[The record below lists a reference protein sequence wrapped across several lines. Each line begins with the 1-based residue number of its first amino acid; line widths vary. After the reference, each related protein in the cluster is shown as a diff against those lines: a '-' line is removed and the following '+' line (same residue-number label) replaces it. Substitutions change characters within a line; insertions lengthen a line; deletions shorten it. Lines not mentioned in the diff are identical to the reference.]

1 MVDLDFVIGQKR
13 QFPVGMER
21 QSAPEFRRRVLAG
34 ALSYQLQLQSIDYT
48 LRRYVEPNLYDEEEV
63 MLGDLV
69 SDYLRDSNRKLM
81 TELRNLQTRDA
92 NFGVFGAEIT
102 LYRLPHSLDTARL
115 LSNRGLLLEVLP
127 ILRLCLEMMAW
138 SSVAFYMQ
146 DEDDVVAL
154 KAQSCIAEMK
164 DIYGTAGRIYGYLSK
179 FTHWGQAIHGHFLDI
194 SSDEVGVLSASV
206 RYRAMALSLC
216 LVILDVLV
224 EVTRKLYPK
233 RCEALVAAVQGNLNR
248 DASRETRRMLSCIAD
263 MVKLKDL
270 QVIQTFL
277 I

>member
-1 MVDLDFVIGQKR
+1 M
-13 QFPVGMER
+13 
-21 QSAPEFRRRVLAG
+21 
-34 ALSYQLQLQSIDYT
+34 
-48 LRRYVEPNLYDEEEV
+48 
-63 MLGDLV
+63 
-69 SDYLRDSNRKLM
+69 
-81 TELRNLQTRDA
+81 
-92 NFGVFGAEIT
+92 
-102 LYRLPHSLDTARL
+102 
-115 LSNRGLLLEVLP
+115 
-127 ILRLCLEMMAW
+127 
-138 SSVAFYMQ
+138 
-146 DEDDVVAL
+146 
-154 KAQSCIAEMK
+154 
-164 DIYGTAGRIYGYLSK
+164 
-179 FTHWGQAIHGHFLDI
+179 DI